1 MLTAKII
8 AFNAHAQNSHD
19 FECNK
24 SLSALKLASKTVEE
38 VNNNYAL
45 GGAMRLVGYGPL
57 GRERLGVLINGGAA
71 IADLNRA
78 DASIPSTMIEF
89 LSGDFWAKA
98 RHVAA
103 SAPAGIVVEAKS
115 VRLGAPVPKPG
126 QIICIGLN
134 YKDHAD
140 EQGHAYPES
149 PLLFGKS
156 PMAAC
161 GPNDDIVYP
170 EGVTQLDYEVEL
182 GVIIGKTAK
191 HVKAADALSYV
202 AGYCVVHDVSARC
215 CQFGDK
221 QWFRGKSF
229 DTFAPF
235 GPSLVTPDEAGNPHE
250 LALSCKVNGVTRQSS
265 NTNNLIHSVD
275 KIIEYITRGITLQPG
290 DVLATGTPAGVGVFL
305 KPPQLLNKGDVVE
318 LTVQGLG
325 TVINKVV

>member
-1 MLTAKII
+1 
-8 AFNAHAQNSHD
+8 
-19 FECNK
+19 
-24 SLSALKLASKTVEE
+24 
-38 VNNNYAL
+38 
-45 GGAMRLVGYGPL
+45 MRLVSYGPL
-57 GRERLGVLINGGAA
+57 GQERLGVLIEGGAA
-71 IADLNRA
+71 IVDLNRA
-78 DASIPSTMIEF
+78 DASIPSTMLGF
-89 LSGDFWAKA
+89 LNGDHWAKA
-98 RHVAA
+98 RAVANH
-103 SAPAGIVVEAKS
+103 APASSAIKTSS

-140 EQGHAYPES
+140 EQGHPYPES

-191 HVKAADALSYV
+191 HVKAADALQYV

-215 CQFGDK
+215 AQFGDK

-235 GPSLVTPDEAGNPHE
+235 GPALVTPDEAGNPHA
-250 LALSCKVNGVTRQSS
+250 LQLSCKVNGVVRQNS

-290 DVLATGTPAGVGVFL
+290 DVLATGTPSGVGVFL

-318 LTVQGLG
+318 LEVQGLG
-325 TVINKVV
+325 KLTNKVV